1 MNSIRGILPV
11 LLASVMCIS
20 VAEAKTL
27 KVGHV
32 LAADHP
38 VQKGLQH
45 FAKLV
50 DEGTKGSLTIRIYPN
65 GQLGAQQELI
75 ERMQSGLADMAMAN
89 VSSMEAFSPL
99 YGVFTQ
105 PYLFTGRDHAWTV
118 LSGDIGKEI
127 LESSSANGI
136 KGLAWFDNGTRSLY
150 CTKAIHAPAD
160 LAGLKVRVQSSP
172 TTIEMVDRFGGA
184 PTPIPWG
191 ELYTALQQG
200 VVDCAENNI
209 TALTLAKHGEV
220 TKFYSLTEHSQ
231 VPDVLVMSAKVFD
244 GLTPEEQKVVEDA
257 AADTMRYFWDLW
269 GAELDKAAVDAKA
282 MGVDI
287 IPVDKKAFSDL
298 VAPMHAAAAE
308 KNPEIGK
315 LIIGISTA
323 K

>member
-1 MNSIRGILPV
+1 MQNLR
-11 LLASVMCIS
+11 LLALALVVSLSFVS
-20 VAEAKTL
+20 TVEARTL

-32 LAADHP
+32 LSADHP
-38 VQKGLQH
+38 VHKGLEH

-50 DEGTKGSLTIRIYPN
+50 EEGSNGSLTIRIYPN
-65 GQLGAQQELI
+65 GQLGTQQEVI

-89 VSSMEAFSPL
+89 VSSMQAFSPL

-105 PYLFTGRDHAWTV
+105 PYLFSGRDQAWKV
-118 LSGDIGKEI
+118 LSGDVGKEI
-127 LESSSANGI
+127 LNSSSKNGI

-150 CTKAIHAPAD
+150 CTKAIHKPAD
-160 LAGLKVRVQSSP
+160 LAGLKVRVQASP
-172 TTIEMVDRFGGA
+172 TTIEMIDRFGGS

-191 ELYTALQQG
+191 ELYSALQQG

-231 VPDVLVMSAKVFD
+231 VPDVMVMSAKVFD
-244 GLTPEEQKVVEDA
+244 GLTQDEQKVIEHA
-257 AADTMRYFWDLW
+257 AADTMKYFWDLW

-282 MGVDI
+282 MGVEI

-298 VAPMHAAAAE
+298 VLPMHAAAG
-308 KNPEIGK
+308 KQNPEIGD
-315 LIIGISTA
+315 LITRINA
-323 K
+323 VK